1 MGGGGEYYIKNAN
14 TWRLNN
20 MFLVRSLK
28 KTKRKSKY
36 ALKQNPEPMG
46 CSKSSAKPEVYSKT
60 SLPQKMRK
68 TLNKQPNLTP
78 NATRE
83 RRKPTGRN

>member
-20 MFLVRSLK
+20 MFLDRSLK

-36 ALKQNPEPMG
+36 ALKQNSEPMG
-46 CSKSSAKPEVYSKT
+46 CSKSSVKRKVYSNTIIAQETRDT
-60 SLPQKMRK
+60 S
-68 TLNKQPNLTP
+68 NKQPNLTP
-78 NATRE
+78 KAA
-83 RRKPTGRN
+83 RK